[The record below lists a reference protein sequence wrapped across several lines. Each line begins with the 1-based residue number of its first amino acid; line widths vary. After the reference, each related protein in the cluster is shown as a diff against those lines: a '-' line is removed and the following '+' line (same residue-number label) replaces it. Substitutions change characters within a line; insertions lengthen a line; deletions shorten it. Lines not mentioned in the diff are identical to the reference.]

1 MCEENSADFLVEYA
15 KSARSKCKGC
25 QNNIK
30 KGVIRIGKQ
39 FPSPFYDGLMTTWF
53 HMKCFFKS
61 GNRGLKKWEML
72 GQRDGIRSEDQKA
85 LKEIIAKNADG
96 DGGDDEKEE
105 GEDEKKKKKKKK
117 GSDESYSSSSSSSVK
132 KKKKKKKGGSSSSSS
147 SVKKKKKKGAK
158 QKKRKR
164 ESESE
169 SEEPVMKKRKMNVEE
184 EKKVVEE
191 VKKTPEEIEMENKLN
206 EENDILWKVKDNLK
220 KELKNKELKRMLE
233 LNDQSS
239 RGGEQDLLYKCA
251 FGMTFG
257 KMSLCPE
264 CEGHISFENGTF
276 LCNNKNKW
284 GTCSYKSDKHELLEW
299 KLPKW
304 KKSGKISF

>member
-1 MCEENSADFLVEYA
+1 
-15 KSARSKCKGC
+15 
-25 QNNIK
+25 
-30 KGVIRIGKQ
+30 
-39 FPSPFYDGLMTTWF
+39 
-53 HMKCFFKS
+53 
-61 GNRGLKKWEML
+61 
-72 GQRDGIRSEDQKA
+72 
-85 LKEIIAKNADG
+85 
-96 DGGDDEKEE
+96 
-105 GEDEKKKKKKKK
+105 
-117 GSDESYSSSSSSSVK
+117 
-132 KKKKKKKGGSSSSSS
+132 
-147 SVKKKKKKGAK
+147 
-158 QKKRKR
+158 
-164 ESESE
+164 
-169 SEEPVMKKRKMNVEE
+169 MKKRKMNVEE

-304 KKSGKISF
+304 KKVGKFLSSWEFKPIKKNYL